1 MAADL
6 TLHSALLERFS
17 DILSRGL
24 TDRLDAAVA
33 RGEARPDATAAELVE
48 AVAGITLFA
57 LLTHGT
63 SLDEAWVDRT
73 ATLITRGIST

>member
-1 MAADL
+1 
-6 TLHSALLERFS
+6 
-17 DILSRGL
+17 
-24 TDRLDAAVA
+24 
-33 RGEARPDATAAELVE
+33 LVE

-63 SLDEAWVDRT
+63 TLDEAWVERT